1 MLRMTKIL
9 LIACVALW
17 SLLGAFGNVTDWD
30 GTMGAVRAAASMSTF
45 EGGPESWRAMSNP
58 VVIWMGALMIMLS
71 KLAAG
76 ILCSIGAVQMCRA
89 RGGDAAG
96 FAAAK
101 RPALAGC
108 GVAMIL
114 LFGGFIVIGETWFE
128 MWRSD
133 ALRDLSLQTAFRYG
147 GMITLIAL
155 FVGGLE
161 D

>member
-9 LIACVALW
+9 LIACVAVW
-17 SLLGAFGNVTDWD
+17 CLLGAIGNVTDWD
-30 GTMGAVRAAASMSTF
+30 GTMGAVGAAASMSTF
-45 EGGPESWRAMSNP
+45 DGGAESWKATSNP

-71 KLAAG
+71 KVAAG
-76 ILCSIGAVQMCRA
+76 MLCSIGALKMWQA
-89 RGGDAAG
+89 RDGDAAG
-96 FAAAK
+96 FSAAK
-101 RPALAGC
+101 ATALAGC
-108 GVAMIL
+108 GIAMIM

-133 ALRDLSLQTAFRYG
+133 VLRDLSLETAFRYG